1 MPIDYIVSSL
11 QPLTFDG
18 PAPYTWEQFAALLP
32 DGFAVPDTDA
42 GTGSARWRDLETQ
55 LRNAVAAARGGE
67 RFARHATGCDLH
79 WRNRVA
85 AAFQERDPLKRE
97 TLLDRIWWDAA
108 GELTPAAAPL
118 SRGALETYAIRL
130 RIALKRG
137 RISKEA
143 GGAAF
148 DGIAQA
154 ADQKQRQQET
164 DTNRQ
169 ST

>member
-11 QPLTFDG
+11 QPLAFDG

-108 GELTPAAAPL
+108 GELTPPAAPL

-137 RISKEA
+137 RISKAA

>member
-11 QPLTFDG
+11 QPLAFDG

-85 AAFQERDPLKRE
+85 AAFQERDPLKHE

-108 GELTPAAAPL
+108 GELTPPAAPL

>member
-11 QPLTFDG
+11 QPLAFDG

-108 GELTPAAAPL
+108 GELTPPAAPL
-118 SRGALETYAIRL
+118 SRGTLETYAIRL